1 VIRELIGIDRDI
13 SRLVAAQDIR
23 DVPVLEKRLMASL
36 ETIESALGILQHG
49 GTFIDRLPAN
59 INEQDEIEEKYSYW
73 KPRDKDYII
82 EVIDLTPKIVDIK
95 ELSVEFFP
103 VIRDRLGSPS
113 EERNPGD
120 HSNVVLLYKQ
130 LNTFL
135 QRSRENA
142 TKIFHDSSRQI
153 QRLQQIKQRA
163 VFIVSMVRHGVRLVV
178 FIVGAMIF
186 AFVYGQIGRIIEG
199 RRKAEQEL
207 ARHRDHL
214 EDLVKERTA
223 ELDQIF
229 NTAAD
234 GMQVIDRQYHV
245 LRVNDT
251 LATLTGRKKE
261 DMIGRKCYEILNNSL
276 CHTNECPL
284 KKIVDE
290 KTPRVQIFGTKKQ
303 RADGTEFVCIVTA
316 TPFLGPRGETVG
328 IVEDISD
335 ISELKQT
342 EAELQTTQEKLIE
355 TAHKAGMAEVASGVL
370 HNVGNVLN
378 SINISTS
385 ILKEKMSSSKIQ
397 NLNKVVQMISEH
409 RGDLGTFLTTDERGK
424 HIPTYLT
431 EVAKVILD
439 EQTIV
444 VERLQS
450 LARNVEHIK
459 QIITAQQ
466 GYARMGGTE
475 VVTNINEII
484 EDAVEINSA
493 SMEKYGLNLK
503 LEYAE
508 LPEIRLDRQRILQI
522 LVNLIGNSK
531 EALLE
536 VDREDKW
543 LNIRSYQSH
552 EDRLRV
558 EVRDNGIGISKDN
571 ITKIFQHGFTTKE
584 RGHGFGLHSSAS
596 AAREMGGALTVYSEG
611 LGHGATFTLE
621 LPLNKSEALADGCSN
636 E

>member
-1 VIRELIGIDRDI
+1 LDRPNGE
-13 SRLVAAQDIR
+13 R
-23 DVPVLEKRLMASL
+23 DP
-36 ETIESALGILQHG
+36 
-49 GTFIDRLPAN
+49 
-59 INEQDEIEEKYSYW
+59 
-73 KPRDKDYII
+73 
-82 EVIDLTPKIVDIK
+82 
-95 ELSVEFFP
+95 
-103 VIRDRLGSPS
+103 
-113 EERNPGD
+113 D
-120 HSNVVLLYKQ
+120 HQSNVLLYKR

-142 TKIFHDSSRQI
+142 TKIFYDSDKEI
-153 QRLQQIKQRA
+153 QRLHQIKQRA
-163 VFIVSMVRHGVRLVV
+163 VFLISVTRHGVTSVV
-178 FIVGAMIF
+178 FILGSVIF

-199 RRKAEQEL
+199 RRKAEREL
-207 ARHRDHL
+207 ARHHDHL

-234 GMQVIDRQYHV
+234 GMQVVDLHYHV

-251 LATLTGRKKE
+251 LARLTGRKKE
-261 DMIGRKCYEILNNSL
+261 DMIGRKCYEILNSSL
-276 CHTNECPL
+276 CHTENCPL
-284 KKIVDE
+284 REILKK
-290 KTPRVQIFGTKKQ
+290 KASRVQILETKKR
-303 RADGTEFVCIVTA
+303 RADGTEFTCIVSA
-316 TPFLGPRGETVG
+316 TSFLGPRGEMIG

-342 EAELQTTQEKLIE
+342 EAELRTTQKRLIE
-355 TAHKAGMAEVASGVL
+355 AAHKAGMAEVASGVL

-385 ILKEKMSSSKIQ
+385 ILKEKMSNSKIQ

-439 EQTIV
+439 EQTTV
-444 VERLQS
+444 VDRLQS
-450 LARNVEHIK
+450 LAMHVEHIK

-475 VVTNINEII
+475 VLTTVNEII
-484 EDAVEINSA
+484 EDAVEINNA
-493 SMEKYGLNLK
+493 SLEKYGLSLK

-508 LPEIRLDRQRILQI
+508 LPEVRIDRQRVLQI
-522 LVNLIGNSK
+522 LVNLISNSK

-536 VDREDKW
+536 VDRKEKW
-543 LNIRSYQSH
+543 LRIRSYQNQ
-552 EDRLRV
+552 EDRLRI
-558 EVRDNGIGISKDN
+558 EVVDNGIGISRDN
-571 ITKIFQHGFTTKE
+571 MTKIFQHGFTTKE
-584 RGHGFGLHSSAS
+584 KGHGFGLHSSAL
-596 AAREMGGALTVYSEG
+596 AAQEMGGSLAVYSEG
-611 LGHGATFTLE
+611 LGHGSTFTLE
-621 LPLNKSEALADGCSN
+621 LPLNRSEAVTDGCSN